1 MNRMNLEIDK
11 LPKNPDGILG
21 WWESTHYIHDDH
33 YNNIDDE
40 VTHWMP
46 LPRLPDEEDEDDT

>member
-1 MNRMNLEIDK
+1 MNLEIDK